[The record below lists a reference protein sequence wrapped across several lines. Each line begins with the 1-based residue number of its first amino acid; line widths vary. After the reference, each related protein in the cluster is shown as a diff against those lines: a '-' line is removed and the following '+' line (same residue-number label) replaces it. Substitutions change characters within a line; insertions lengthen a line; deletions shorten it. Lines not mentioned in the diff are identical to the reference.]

1 MDRATED
8 IFHGAR
14 GAWELLL
21 EVDLRRGRLRRSLTE
36 TLRSAIQ
43 AGRLSAG
50 TVLPSSRRL
59 ASDLGVSRGVVT
71 DAYDQLASEGYLAV
85 NPRFAPVVAPVAMAP
100 PPATEPPPSKWLF
113 DFSATTPDVGLFPRR
128 AWTKAV
134 ERVLRVAPDSAL
146 DYGDG
151 RGRVELRTALSSYLA
166 RVRGVRV
173 DAGRIV
179 ITQGFG
185 HGLDLLCRVLA
196 ESGATA
202 VAMETP
208 SHPELWATIRQS
220 GLRLVGCH
228 VDADGFRADELSGL
242 DAAAVVVAPAHQF
255 PTGVVMAPARRLALV
270 QWAATNDSLVIEDDY
285 DAEFRYDRTP
295 IGAVQGLDP
304 ERVAHIGTA
313 SKTLAPG
320 VRLGWM
326 SLPAE
331 LVEKVRI
338 RRVLSDSG
346 SPAIDQLALADLLA
360 TREYER
366 HVVRA
371 RHEYRHRSDRLV
383 RTLARRLPG
392 LVVGGA
398 AAGMQLLLRL
408 PDQVDDVAVADAAA
422 SRGISVRALS
432 PLHLVPSCERGLL
445 LGYGRLPGVR
455 VEDAVAALSTVLVE
469 VGAVCRSRRVPRRGE
484 PLIGRTQP
492 QVECGEFVVSRA
504 GERRG
509 SASNRDARKGP

>member
-1 MDRATED
+1 MGRATES
-8 IFHGAR
+8 IVHESR

-36 TLRSAIQ
+36 ALPRATL
-43 AGRLSAG
+43 GG
-50 TVLPSSRRL
+50 GWPPTTVLPSSRRL
-59 ASDLGVSRGVVT
+59 AIELGVSRGVVT

-85 NPRFAPVVAPVAMAP
+85 KPRLAPVVAPVAIAP
-100 PPATEPPPSKWLF
+100 PPAAEPPPRSWLF

-128 AWTKAV
+128 AWIRAV
-134 ERVLRVAPDSAL
+134 ERALRVAPDSAL

-151 RGRVELRTALSSYLA
+151 RGRVELRIALSAYLG

-173 DAGRIV
+173 DPGRIV

-196 ESGATA
+196 ESGATT

-208 SHPELWATIRQS
+208 SHPELWATVGQS
-220 GLRLVGCH
+220 GLRLVGCR
-228 VDADGFRADELSGL
+228 VDPHGLRTDELASL
-242 DAAAVVVAPAHQF
+242 DAAAAVVAPAHQF

-285 DAEFRYDRTP
+285 DAEFRYDRRAV
-295 IGAVQGLDP
+295 GAVQGLDP

-326 SLPAE
+326 SLPAD
-331 LVEKVRI
+331 LVDKVRI

-346 SPAIDQLALADLLA
+346 SPAIDQLAFADLLA

-371 RHEYRHRSDRLV
+371 RHEYRHRRDRLV
-383 RTLARRLPG
+383 RTVARSLPG
-392 LVVGGA
+392 LVFGGA

-408 PDQVDDVAVADAAA
+408 PDQVDDVAVAETAAA
-422 SRGISVRALS
+422 RGICVRALS
-432 PLHLVPSCERGLL
+432 PLHLVPSRERGLL
-445 LGYGRLPGVR
+445 LGYGRLLGSR
-455 VEDAVAALSTVLVE
+455 VEDAVAALSSVLVE
-469 VGAVCRSRRVPRRGE
+469 AGAVSRSRR
-484 PLIGRTQP
+484 
-492 QVECGEFVVSRA
+492 
-504 GERRG
+504 RG
-509 SASNRDARKGP
+509 SGSM

>member
-1 MDRATED
+1 
-8 IFHGAR
+8 
-14 GAWELLL
+14 
-21 EVDLRRGRLRRSLTE
+21 
-36 TLRSAIQ
+36 
-43 AGRLSAG
+43 
-50 TVLPSSRRL
+50 VLPSSRRL
-59 ASDLGVSRGVVT
+59 AIDLGVSRGVVT

-85 NPRFAPVVAPVAMAP
+85 KPRVAPVVASVAMAP
-100 PPATEPPPSKWLF
+100 PPAAEPPPRRWLF

-128 AWTKAV
+128 AWIRAV
-134 ERVLRVAPDSAL
+134 ERALRVAPDSAL

-151 RGRVELRTALSSYLA
+151 RGRVELRIALSTYLG

-173 DAGRIV
+173 DPGRIV
-179 ITQGFG
+179 VTQGFG

-196 ESGATA
+196 ESGATT

-208 SHPELWATIRQS
+208 SHPELWATVRQS
-220 GLRLVGCH
+220 GLRLVGCR
-228 VDADGFRADELSGL
+228 VDSHGLRADELAGL

-255 PTGVVMAPARRLALV
+255 PTGVVMAPARRIALV
-270 QWAATNDSLVIEDDY
+270 QWAAMNNSLVIEDDY

-295 IGAVQGLDP
+295 VGAVQGLDP

-320 VRLGWM
+320 LRLGWM
-326 SLPAE
+326 SLPAD

-338 RRVLSDSG
+338 RRILSDSG

-371 RHEYRHRSDRLV
+371 RHEYRHRRDRLV

-392 LVVGGA
+392 LDFGGA

-408 PDQVDDVAVADAAA
+408 PDQVDDVAVAGAAA

-432 PLHLVPSCERGLL
+432 PLHLVPSRDRGLL
-445 LGYGRLPGVR
+445 LGYGRLPGTR
-455 VEDAVAALSTVLVE
+455 IEDAIAALSTVLVQA
-469 VGAVCRSRRVPRRGE
+469 GAVSRSR
-484 PLIGRTQP
+484 
-492 QVECGEFVVSRA
+492 
-504 GERRG
+504 RRG
-509 SASNRDARKGP
+509 SASR